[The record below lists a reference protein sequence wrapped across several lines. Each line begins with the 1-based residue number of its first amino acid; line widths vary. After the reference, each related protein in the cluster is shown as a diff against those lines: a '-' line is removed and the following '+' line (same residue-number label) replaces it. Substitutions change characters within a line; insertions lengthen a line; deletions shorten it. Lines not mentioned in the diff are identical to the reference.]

1 MITCVVRPAGLLERL
16 KAKLVGRPVPLQ
28 FWYEC
33 DEDGRV
39 ETQPIEELDPKQVS
53 GAGKSPVEI

>member
-1 MITCVVRPAGLLERL
+1 MITFVIKPADLLERL
-16 KAKLVGRPVPLQ
+16 KAKLDGRPAPLQ

-33 DEDGRV
+33 ERMGRV